1 MNFDGSLKR
10 LYDCKSLFEE
20 TFRSQAG
27 MIRYIKLLSDLNTSS
42 SINLNMNNVHFI
54 KSGNISNISN
64 LNNSNSVDD
73 SISDIVK
80 NLNSSNISKI
90 FNFCFLI
97 LTDINYL
104 IEMVSSRKFNLVPEF
119 FTIKQS
125 LMFYR
130 PVHLSDERFL
140 EDVVDFN

>member
-1 MNFDGSLKR
+1 
-10 LYDCKSLFEE
+10 
-20 TFRSQAG
+20 
-27 MIRYIKLLSDLNTSS
+27 
-42 SINLNMNNVHFI
+42 MNNVHFI

>member
-1 MNFDGSLKR
+1 MTR

-27 MIRYIKLLSDLNTSS
+27 MIRYIKKLSDLNTSS
-42 SINLNMNNVHFI
+42 SINLNMNNVHFV
-54 KSGNISNISN
+54 KSGNLSNISN

-73 SISDIVK
+73 SINDIVR

-90 FNFCFLI
+90 FSFCFLI
-97 LTDINYL
+97 LTDINNL
-104 IEMVSSRKFNLVPEF
+104 IEMVSSRNLSLITEF

-125 LMFYR
+125 LMFFR

-140 EDVVDFN
+140 EDVVDIN